1 MQRLLLCS
9 LVVARAAPAEE
20 QLHGASPLE
29 EVAEAPAW
37 CTKRRYLLTHHRA
50 GGIVSHAAVAAL
62 NLALVNHCPPGQVRL
77 VTLAGHGI
85 NFNFTSS
92 VADSCS
98 HIHSRAGETH
108 SSVQHWMNAHVQLG
122 MVSSQPPPPDD
133 ALVLHLARNPL
144 EMVVSS
150 YAYDL
155 EGKEPSWQSA
165 PVTPFHH
172 CRRQFHEHFGEQQS
186 LLTQCTSGIGP
197 YCTGIDAV
205 VAAAQPDG
213 TGELAPRLPV
223 PDPIE
228 AAMAGAPRESWS
240 RYLARV
246 GEDEGLLAEAVMMKT
261 LALRNMAQIRQLS
274 AESPRR
280 QTVCLAFLEEGTVD
294 HCRQKW
300 EQLVADLEFPSHLIP
315 NISAAIAAATCSR
328 ARDGQS
334 ADVEEEPGASI
345 IMRNRTQAAD
355 RVVRLARIDEEVL
368 NGSLAQ
374 IHSYVGCPLGHR
386 YASWRMPRGVGLDTH
401 RRRLLRGAQQ
411 LHAVDERTLFPRFQE
426 IV

>member
-1 MQRLLLCS
+1 
-9 LVVARAAPAEE
+9 
-20 QLHGASPLE
+20 
-29 EVAEAPAW
+29 
-37 CTKRRYLLTHHRA
+37 
-50 GGIVSHAAVAAL
+50 VSHAAVAAL
-62 NLALVNHCPPGQVRL
+62 NMMLIRYCPPGQVRL

-85 NFNFTSS
+85 NFNFTST

-98 HIHSRAGETH
+98 HINSRASDH
-108 SSVQHWMNAHVQLG
+108 LSSMQRWVNSQVQLG
-122 MVSSQPPPPDD
+122 MVSSQPPLPAD
-133 ALVLHLARNPL
+133 ALVVHLARNPL

-155 EGKEPSWQSA
+155 EGKEPSWQQA

-197 YCTGIDAV
+197 YCSGIDAV
-205 VAAAQPDG
+205 VSAAQLDG

-246 GEDEGLLAEAVMMKT
+246 GEDEGLLAEAVMMRV

-274 AESPRR
+274 APPRR
-280 QTVCLAFLEEGTVD
+280 QTVCTTFLEEGTVD
-294 HCRQKW
+294 HCLERW
-300 EQLVADLEFPSHLIP
+300 AQLVADLEFPSHLVP
-315 NISAAIAAATCSR
+315 NISMAIASATCSR
-328 ARDGQS
+328 ARDGLS
-334 ADVEEEPGASI
+334 AEVEEEAGASLM
-345 IMRNRTQAAD
+345 MRNRTQAAD

-368 NGSLAQ
+368 NSSLAQ
-374 IHSYVGCPLGHR
+374 IHSYVSCPLSHR
-386 YASWRMPRGVGLDTH
+386 YASWRLPSSYQH
-401 RRRLLRGAQQ
+401 KRRSLRGAQD
-411 LHAVDERTLFPRFQE
+411 LHVDERTLYPRFQE
-426 IV
+426 PV